1 MLQQFV
7 GALHGQ
13 GATKGVFITTSRFAW
28 TAEDY
33 VQRGSHLK
41 LVLID
46 GNQLADLM
54 LRYRIGVRVERQ
66 ADVLGLDNNYFED
79 EQ

>member
-1 MLQQFV
+1 M
-7 GALHGQ
+7 HGQ